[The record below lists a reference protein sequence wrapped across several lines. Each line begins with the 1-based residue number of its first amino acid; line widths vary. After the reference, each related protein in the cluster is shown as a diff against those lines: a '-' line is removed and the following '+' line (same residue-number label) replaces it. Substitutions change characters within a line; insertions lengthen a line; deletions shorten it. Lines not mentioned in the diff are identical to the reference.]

1 MAVIQSAGQVNHVTA
16 RDFSEWGQILDFS
29 GRARAY
35 NAIYRAQ
42 PAVRKVVS
50 YLARNMASLGLHLY
64 RRVSD
69 TDRERVTS
77 HPLVR
82 TVNRPQ
88 PWMTRFALLSLGMT
102 DLLVSGNSVWGKVAR
117 EDDSGALWLIR
128 FAPDR
133 IRPHRDSPD
142 EMELSTARGRMVIP
156 RESLVHVALTNP
168 DDPRWGLSPLETL
181 RQTIAEEEASAVWRE
196 RLFQR
201 HARPAGVIKRPPPT
215 PGTRMESWSKTQ
227 EDRFLALW
235 DARLTGDGPGV
246 GGTAM
251 LQDGMEYVPMKDQT
265 ARDSQW
271 LEGRKWSTIEVAS
284 LYHVSPVVAGVLD
297 NANYSNAVEFRR
309 ALYSD
314 TLGPAIEEWEQ
325 AFASFLV
332 TELSDSDDGLYLEFN
347 VAAKLRAS
355 FEEQAAAMQTSIG
368 APWMTR
374 NEGRARHNLPAVE
387 GGDQLVTPLNVLVG
401 GQASP
406 TDSGGQNVRARG
418 IKAEVADPLTL
429 EWSAAHAQA
438 IRVRMTSLTD
448 DVRAAVVAGAPDQ
461 VDYSGHAGAL
471 HAVLYAAHV
480 QAAQAFGTEVAGTWG
495 SDYDVHDVGLPY
507 LSEVARVFAEHSVE
521 TVRADAVATR
531 GLPDDELVTA
541 VGVLVE
547 QAQTR
552 GAGLAVTATTLVRG
566 FGRVEAARAAGV
578 PMKTWT
584 VTSSN
589 PRAEHVALAGETVP
603 VDQPFSNGAMWP
615 GDTVLPAD
623 QRVGCRCTVEF
634 TQEVA

>member
-1 MAVIQSAGQVNHVTA
+1 MAVIQSAGQVAQIT
-16 RDFSEWGQILDFS
+16 RQDFSEWGKIFDFH
-29 GRARAY
+29 GRARDY

-42 PAVRKVVS
+42 PSVRKVVS
-50 YLARNMASLGLHLY
+50 YLARNMAQIGLHLY
-64 RRVSD
+64 QRVSD
-69 TDRERVTS
+69 TDRQRITD

-82 TVNRPQ
+82 TVNKPQ
-88 PWMTRFALLSLGMT
+88 PWMTRFGLIDLAMT
-102 DLLVSGNSVWGKVAR
+102 DLLVSGNSVWGKVQR
-117 EDDSGALWLIR
+117 DDDSGALWLIR

-133 IRPHRDSPD
+133 IKPHRDSND
-142 EMELSTARGRMVIP
+142 ELELSTGRGRMIIP
-156 RESLVHVALTNP
+156 RQAVVHVSLANP

-181 RQTIAEEEASAVWRE
+181 RQTVNEEDASAEYREALWR
-196 RLFQR
+196 RG
-201 HARPAGVIKRPPPT
+201 ARPGGIISRPPPSAGARVEKWT
-215 PGTRMESWSKTQ
+215 KTQ
-227 EDRFLALW
+227 EDRFLKVW
-235 DARLTGDGPGV
+235 DARLAGDGPGV
-246 GGTAM
+246 GGTAL
-251 LQDGMEYVPMKDQT
+251 LQDGMTYANAEAQT
-265 ARDSQW
+265 ARDAQW
-271 LEGRKWSTIEVAS
+271 LEGRKWSTIEIAS

-314 TLGPAIEEWEQ
+314 TLGPYFEQWEQ
-325 AFASFLV
+325 ALAAWLV
-332 TELSDSDDGLYLEFN
+332 PELSTPDDGLYYEFN

-374 NEGRARHNLPAVE
+374 NEGRARHNLPAVD

-418 IKAEVADPLTL
+418 VKAEVADPLTL

-448 DVRAAVVAGAPDQ
+448 DVRAAVLAGAPDQ

-521 TVRADAVATR
+521 TVRADAIATR

-547 QAQTR
+547 NAQTR

-589 PRAEHVALAGETVP
+589 PRAEHVGLAGETVP